1 MILGCLKWGDT
12 VNGVMEMSKDEKKAY
27 ECVMRRRYSAVRLKK
42 GRGRVLDE
50 FCGLTGLSR
59 KHAIKSLS
67 PKRAPSGRRGCP
79 PGGTREGAWMLV
91 RLWKLSDMMCGKLL
105 KAILP
110 ELLASVGR
118 REAVPEGVVREVLR
132 MSAAT
137 IDRRLRRAKAAFPG
151 RGRRRRAS
159 LDEHRREI
167 PLKVDVWPEA
177 YPKEPGY
184 VEVDTVAH
192 CGGSMAGSFAWT
204 VTMTDVATHWTELRA
219 VWNKGAAGVCGALGA
234 FVAESPFEVLMLNS
248 DNGGEFVNA
257 HIKRHF
263 SQYLPAVVR
272 TRSRSYRKND
282 NAHVEQKNGVQ
293 VRALYGHGRIGDE
306 ALIPLMNRINRVQGL
321 VKNLFTPTMR
331 LLSKERAG
339 AKYVKRYEKA
349 PKTPARRVL
358 ESPRVSAADRQKVLA
373 LLAEHD
379 IQDLRER
386 LNADLRLLA
395 RKLAAA
401 PSGATSEG
409 RPNRPLDG
417 PGPRPPPSK
426 AKGRAA
432 ALPLSP
438 PPAPI
443 NRRQK
448 KTTPNFGVV
457 FI

>member
-1 MILGCLKWGDT
+1 MNLGCLKWGDT
-12 VNGVMEMSKDEKKAY
+12 VKGVMEMSKDEKKAY

-79 PGGTREGAWMLV
+79 PGGTREGAVMLV
-91 RLWKLSDMMCGKLL
+91 RLWRLSDMMCGKLL

-118 REAVPEGVVREVLR
+118 REAVPGEVTREVLR

-137 IDRRLRRAKAAFPG
+137 IDRRLRKAKAACPG
-151 RGRRRRAS
+151 RGRRRRSS
-159 LDEHRREI
+159 LEEHRREI

-204 VTMTDVATHWTELRA
+204 VTMTDVATHWTGLRT
-219 VWNKGAAGVCGALGA
+219 VWNKGAAGVCGA
-234 FVAESPFEVLMLNS
+234 VAEFISDAPFGVAMLNS
-248 DNGGEFVNA
+248 DNGGEFING

-263 SQYLPAVVR
+263 SQYLPTVFR

-293 VRALYGHGRIGDE
+293 VRALYGHGRIGDGS
-306 ALIPLMNRINRVQGL
+306 LIPLMNRMNVCQGL
-321 VKNLFTPTMR
+321 LKNLFTPTMR
-331 LLSKERAG
+331 LLSKERVG
-339 AKYVKRYEKA
+339 SKYVKRYEKV
-349 PKTPARRVL
+349 PKTPAKRVI
-358 ESPRVSAADRQKVLA
+358 ESPLVSAGDKLKVLA
-373 LLAEHD
+373 MLAAND
-379 IQDLRER
+379 IMDLREA
-386 LNADLRLLA
+386 LDADLRLLA
-395 RKLAAA
+395 KKLAAA
-401 PSGATSEG
+401 PMGATSEG

-417 PGPRPPPSK
+417 PGPRPPSSK
-426 AKGRAA
+426 ARGRAA

-448 KTTPNFGVV
+448 KTAPIFGVV

>member
-1 MILGCLKWGDT
+1 
-12 VNGVMEMSKDEKKAY
+12 MSKEERAAY
-27 ECVMRRRYSAVRLKK
+27 RGIMRRRYAAARRKRA
-42 GRGRVLDE
+42 RGLVLDE
-50 FCGLTGLSR
+50 FCRVTGLAR
-59 KHAIKSLS
+59 KHAIKALS
-67 PKRAPSGRRGCP
+67 PKKRPAGRRGCP
-79 PGGTREGAWMLV
+79 SGGTPEGAALLA
-91 RLWKLSDMMCGKLL
+91 RLWRLSDMMCGKLL
-105 KAILP
+105 KAVVP

-118 REAVPEGVVREVLR
+118 RDAGPEGVRLEVLG
-132 MSAAT
+132 MSAST
-137 IDRRLRRAKAAFPG
+137 IDRRLRRAKAACPC
-151 RGRRRRAS
+151 RGRRRRSS
-159 LDEHRREI
+159 LEEHRREI
-167 PLKVDVWPEA
+167 PLKVDVWPQA

-204 VTMTDVATHWTELRA
+204 VTMTDVATHWTELLS
-219 VWNKGAAGVCGALGA
+219 VWNKGAAGVCGAVCGY
-234 FVAESPFEVLMLNS
+234 VSDVPFEVTALNS
-248 DNGGEFVNA
+248 DNGGEFINA

-263 SQYLPAVVR
+263 SQYHPSVVR

-306 ALIPLMNRINRVQGL
+306 ALIPLMNKINRVQGL
-321 VKNLFTPTMR
+321 IKNLFTPTMR
-331 LLSKERAG
+331 LLSKERVG
-339 AKYVKRYEKA
+339 PKYVKRYEKT
-349 PKTPARRVL
+349 PGTPAKRVL
-358 ESPRVSAADRQKVLA
+358 GSPLVSDGDKRRVLA

-379 IQDLRER
+379 ILDLRER
-386 LNADLRLLA
+386 LDADLRLLA

-409 RPNRPLDG
+409 RPNRLADG
-417 PGPRPPPSK
+417 LGPRPPSPK
-426 AKGRAA
+426 ARGRAA

>member
-1 MILGCLKWGDT
+1 
-12 VNGVMEMSKDEKKAY
+12 MSKEESVAY
-27 ECVMRRRYSAVRLKK
+27 WGIMRRRYAATRRKK
-42 GRGRVLDE
+42 GRGLVLDE
-50 FCGLTGLSR
+50 FCEVTGLTR
-59 KHAIKSLS
+59 KHAIKALS
-67 PKRAPSGRRGCP
+67 PKKCPAGRRGCP
-79 PGGTREGAWMLV
+79 SGGTPEGTALLT
-91 RLWKLSDMMCGKLL
+91 RLWKVSDMMCGKLL

-110 ELLASVGR
+110 ELLASLRR
-118 REAVPEGVVREVLR
+118 REAVPEEAGREVLG

-137 IDRRLRRAKAAFPG
+137 VDRRLRKVKAESPG
-151 RGRRRRAS
+151 RGRRRRSS
-159 LDEHRREI
+159 LEEHRREI
-167 PLKVDVWPEA
+167 PLKVDVWPES

-192 CGGSMAGSFAWT
+192 CGGSMAGSFVWT
-204 VTMTDVATHWTELRA
+204 VTMTDVATHWTELWA
-219 VWNKGAAGVCGALGA
+219 VWNKGAVGVCGAISEFIAGA
-234 FVAESPFEVLMLNS
+234 PFDTRMLNS
-248 DNGGEFVNA
+248 DNGGECING

-263 SQYLPAVVR
+263 SQYLAAVLR

-293 VRALYGHGRIGDE
+293 VRALYGHGRIDDG
-306 ALIPLMNRINRVQGL
+306 ALIPLMNRINVCQGL
-321 VKNLFTPTMR
+321 LKNLFTPTMR
-331 LLSKERAG
+331 LLSKERVG
-339 AKYVKRYEKA
+339 AKYVKRYEKE

-358 ESPRVSAADRQKVLA
+358 ESPLVSEEKRAKVRA
-373 LLAEHD
+373 LLAQND
-379 IQDLRER
+379 IMDLRAA
-386 LNADLRLLA
+386 LDADLRRLA

-409 RPNRPLDG
+409 RPNRPSDG
-417 PGPRPPPSK
+417 SGPRPPPSK
-426 AKGRAA
+426 ARGRAA

>member
-1 MILGCLKWGDT
+1 
-12 VNGVMEMSKDEKKAY
+12 MSKEESRAY
-27 ECVMRRRYSAVRLKK
+27 SGIMRRRYVAVRTKK

-50 FCGLTGLSR
+50 FCGMTGLSR

-67 PKRAPSGRRGCP
+67 PKRPAPGRRGCP
-79 PGGTREGAWMLV
+79 PGGTREGTALLV

-105 KAILP
+105 KVILP
-110 ELLASVGR
+110 ALLASVGR
-118 REAVPEGVVREVLR
+118 REAVPEAVCGEVLR

-137 IDRRLRRAKAAFPG
+137 IDRRLRKVKASCPGG
-151 RGRRRRAS
+151 RGRRRRSS
-159 LDEHRREI
+159 LEEHRREV

-192 CGGSMAGSFAWT
+192 CGGSMAGSFVWT
-204 VTMTDVATHWTELRA
+204 LTMTEVATQWTELRA
-219 VWNKGAAGVCGALGA
+219 VWNKGAVGVCDAIAGYIEEA
-234 FVAESPFEVLMLNS
+234 PFDTLMLNS
-248 DNGGEFVNA
+248 DNGGECING

-263 SQYLPAVVR
+263 SEFLPSVVR

-293 VRALYGHGRIGDE
+293 VRALYGYGRIDDGS
-306 ALIPLMNRINRVQGL
+306 LIPLMNRINVCQGL
-321 VKNLFTPTMR
+321 IKNLFAPTMR
-331 LLSKERAG
+331 LLSKERVG
-339 AKYVKRYEKA
+339 SKYVKRYEKE
-349 PKTPARRVL
+349 PKTPAQRVL
-358 ESPRVSAADRQKVLA
+358 ESPSVKECKKKKVRE
-373 LLAEHD
+373 LLAAHD
-379 IQDLRER
+379 ILDLRER
-386 LNADLRLLA
+386 VDADLRLLA

-409 RPNRPLDG
+409 SPDRPSDA
-417 PGPRPPPSK
+417 PGPLPPPSK
-426 AKGRAA
+426 ARGRAA

-438 PPAPI
+438 PPDQI

-448 KTTPNFGVV
+448 KTAPNFGVV